1 MACCNVCY
9 VCKLQH
15 NSFSIPLASD
25 GWSCTKS
32 RTIPPVFD
40 TQITSIT
47 TLVKT
52 SPSIFVF
59 TFDAATAAWT
69 VTPETFRLMLSPLSR
84 WCHYREIQGV
94 SRSGD
99 RNVSVY
105 IRSIQIS
112 TFKSNSAFS
121 FSFQCSYVCTWRIAM
136 NGIPSFTQKLEKP
149 LRKLTKLS

>member
-105 IRSIQIS
+105 RVTAKNQQHSYLLYLC
-112 TFKSNSAFS
+112 
-121 FSFQCSYVCTWRIAM
+121 FQM
-136 NGIPSFTQKLEKP
+136 FP
-149 LRKLTKLS
+149 LVYFNNQNRKQ

>member
-47 TLVKT
+47 TRVKT

-59 TFDAATAAWT
+59 TFDAATAAS
-69 VTPETFRLMLSPLSR
+69 TPETRGWCFLHSSVDAIIERYRVAADLHTVMYLCTRWQQKPATIMCNNSDLLSL
-84 WCHYREIQGV
+84 W
-94 SRSGD
+94 
-99 RNVSVY
+99 
-105 IRSIQIS
+105 
-112 TFKSNSAFS
+112 
-121 FSFQCSYVCTWRIAM
+121 FQMFPNRV
-136 NGIPSFTQKLEKP
+136 Q
-149 LRKLTKLS
+149 

>member
-105 IRSIQIS
+105 LYMYKVTAKNQ
-112 TFKSNSAFS
+112 
-121 FSFQCSYVCTWRIAM
+121 QLYVQHSYLLYLCFPMFPLVYFNNQ
-136 NGIPSFTQKLEKP
+136 NGKQ
-149 LRKLTKLS
+149 

>member
-59 TFDAATAAWT
+59 TFDAATAAS
-69 VTPETFRLMLSPLSR
+69 TPETRG
-84 WCHYREIQGV
+84 WCFLHSSVDAIINYREIQGG
-94 SRSGD
+94 SRSAHP
-99 RNVSVY
+99 NVSVY
-105 IRSIQIS
+105 KVTAKTSNYNVQQQWPSLSLIPNAS
-112 TFKSNSAFS
+112 KSRT
-121 FSFQCSYVCTWRIAM
+121 V
-136 NGIPSFTQKLEKP
+136 K
-149 LRKLTKLS
+149 